1 MVEMVKV
8 NINKRDY
15 DSERESERSK
25 TRVKK
30 KIRKMRTREDK

>member
-1 MVEMVKV
+1 MVEMVKI

-15 DSERESERSK
+15 ESDREPERSK
-25 TRVKK
+25 SRVKK